1 MSIEQ
6 AIAFME
12 KTAGDRSLQQQ
23 LQKIMLPGKA
33 DTSSLDQL
41 KGAKSTAF
49 PVPQGT
55 AVL

>member
-1 MSIEQ
+1 
-6 AIAFME
+6 
-12 KTAGDRSLQQQ
+12 
-23 LQKIMLPGKA
+23 MLPGKA

-55 AVL
+55 AVLKLAANYGFDFSLDELMQVIDIFAKR